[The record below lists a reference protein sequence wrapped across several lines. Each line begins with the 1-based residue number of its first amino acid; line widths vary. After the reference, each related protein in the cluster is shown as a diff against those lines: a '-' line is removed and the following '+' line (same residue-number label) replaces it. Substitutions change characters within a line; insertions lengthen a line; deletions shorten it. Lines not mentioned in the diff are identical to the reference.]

1 MSISIR
7 TFQRWTK
14 SQGVSRDQRK
24 NAKRPPPVNSLTQR
38 ERQKVLEVINSEPFK
53 DLPPSQ
59 IVPTLADQ
67 GEYIASES
75 TFYRIM
81 RDEDQLK
88 HRGHSREPK
97 ARPISTHYAKAP
109 NQLWCWDISW
119 LQGPVRGAYF
129 YLYLILDIFS
139 RKIVGWEIH
148 ENESGEHA
156 SELILKAHRRE
167 GVGQMP
173 LVLHSDNGGPM
184 KGATMLSTLYDLGVT
199 SSFNRPRVSNDNAYA
214 ESIFKTCKYRP
225 AYPRSGFKD
234 IGEARQW
241 MMKFVHWYNHHH
253 KHSGLKFLS
262 PVQRHQGL
270 DAEIMGKRKEVYEM
284 AKAKNPERW
293 SGSIRN
299 WDLDEIVYLNPEKLD
314 VHSKAKY

>member
-1 MSISIR
+1 V
-7 TFQRWTK
+7 K
-14 SQGVSRDQRK
+14 
-24 NAKRPPPVNSLTQR
+24 
-38 ERQKVLEVINSEPFK
+38 
-53 DLPPSQ
+53 LPW
-59 IVPTLADQ
+59 
-67 GEYIASES
+67 
-75 TFYRIM
+75 
-81 RDEDQLK
+81 
-88 HRGHSREPK
+88 
-97 ARPISTHYAKAP
+97 STH
-109 NQLWCWDISW
+109 LSW
-119 LQGPVRGAYF
+119 LKGPVRGDYF

-148 ENESGEHA
+148 ENESSEYA

-173 LVLHSDNGGPM
+173 LVLHSDNGSPM

-225 AYPRSGFKD
+225 SYPRSGFKD

-241 MMKFVHWYNHHH
+241 MMSFVEWYNHHH

-270 DAEIMGKRKEVYEM
+270 DPEIMSKRKEVYEM

-299 WDLDEIVYLNPEKLD
+299 WDLDEIIYLNPEKSDGYL
-314 VHSKAKY
+314 KGQYQAAQ